1 MNIFNYLLEHAFY
14 ILVTVSVI
22 PAFIWMWE
30 FKEELRINHIWKILV
45 YLVCLY
51 GIGII
56 STYGI
61 AELENFVLSKDWAN
75 RRGWSVFVTMPLF
88 YILLAKFTGRDLKA
102 TSDILGIQVML
113 IYGFGRA
120 ACIFQGCCPG
130 KFIPGTQYRWPLIFI
145 ELAFIAV
152 FVVVQGAKAYRR
164 QFDGKAY
171 PTFLIVYGVF
181 RLLLELLRDIEI
193 LPSYYGLFI
202 GCIVFIILGAV
213 WLLSLYKKENK
224 EEKYESKN

>member
-1 MNIFNYLLEHAFY
+1 MYIAHFLIEHAFY
-14 ILVTVSVI
+14 IFVTASVI
-22 PAFIWMWE
+22 PAFLWMWE
-30 FKEELRINHIWKILV
+30 FKEELKINNFWQVAAFLICI
-45 YLVCLY
+45 Y

-61 AELENFVLSKDWAN
+61 AELENAIIGEDWAN

-88 YILLAKFTGRDLKA
+88 YILLAKFTGRDLKT

-181 RLLLELLRDIEI
+181 RLLLELFRDIEI

-213 WLLSLYKKENK
+213 WLLSLYKKQQGGK
-224 EEKYESKN
+224 I